1 VPVQV
6 VLFYC
11 FSSHFFFHIQRSKIL
26 YSSPKT
32 SFSTCLDQIW
42 HILFPYSPKKKEEE
56 IHRSE
61 ENFHLWTLD
70 RLKEGELY
78 RIFDLWIWKKK
89 WEEKHTSRKRKKTL
103 NNCSRD
109 LPQFSIYFVWY
120 FQYPSIYFYNH
131 YRSEENFHLWTL
143 DRLKEK
149 WKLINL
155 SSNEM
160 IFIHNTAK
168 YTFK

>member
-1 VPVQV
+1 MVGYHQKFYVKKIMIV
-6 VLFYC
+6 KIYGRILRISHEIYTKLWKTSTTIIHCFFFLFWEVC
-11 FSSHFFFHIQRSKIL
+11 FSSHFFSIFRDEGAHWSKTL

-32 SFSTCLDQIW
+32 SFSTCLDHIW

-70 RLKEGELY
+70 RLKE
-78 RIFDLWIWKKK
+78 
-89 WEEKHTSRKRKKTL
+89 
-103 NNCSRD
+103 
-109 LPQFSIYFVWY
+109 
-120 FQYPSIYFYNH
+120 
-131 YRSEENFHLWTL
+131 
-143 DRLKEK
+143 K

-160 IFIHNTAK
+160 IFIHNTVK